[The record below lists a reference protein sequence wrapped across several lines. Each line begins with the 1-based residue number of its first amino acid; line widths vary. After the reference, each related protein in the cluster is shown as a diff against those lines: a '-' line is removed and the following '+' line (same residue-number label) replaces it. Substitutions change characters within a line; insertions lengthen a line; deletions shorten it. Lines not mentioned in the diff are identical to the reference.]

1 MPLKYLLEL
10 GKIYIIFITFS
21 YFGGAME
28 QLGAIL
34 AIDDT
39 KANLDILLSI
49 LGDFDVIP
57 ATSGQRAIEIAKTE
71 NISLI
76 LLDIVMPELDGYE
89 VCRKLKSDPK
99 TKDIPV
105 IFITANTDDES
116 IGVAYDVGG
125 SDYIAKPIRK
135 REVLA
140 RVKTQLNLRK
150 NILDLEFLAS
160 HDTMTGI
167 YNRRKFF
174 ELAID
179 LFESKSG
186 LFAAMIDIDNFKR
199 INDKYGHD
207 AGDKTIKL
215 VTKTIEE
222 RLGSG
227 AIFGRM
233 GGEEFAVI
241 CDMGK
246 EDEFISL
253 FEKIREAVESLEIVN
268 GKDVIKT
275 TMSIGLSRQDENIKD
290 IDELLKSADKA
301 LYTAKNSGRNKV
313 VFG

>member
-1 MPLKYLLEL
+1 
-10 GKIYIIFITFS
+10 
-21 YFGGAME
+21 ME

-39 KANLDILLSI
+39 KANLDILLNI
-49 LGDFDVIP
+49 LSDFDVIP
-57 ATSGQRAIEIAKTE
+57 ATNGQKAIEIAKNE
-71 NISLI
+71 NIALI

-105 IFITANTDDES
+105 VFITANTDDDS
-116 IGVAYDVGG
+116 IGMAYDVGG
-125 SDYIAKPIRK
+125 SDYIVKPIRK

-174 ELAID
+174 ELVTA
-179 LFESKSG
+179 LFDSSSE
-186 LFAAMIDIDNFKR
+186 LFAAMIDIDNFKS

-207 AGDKTIKL
+207 VGDKTIKL

-222 RLGSG
+222 RLSKG
-227 AIFGRM
+227 AVFGRM
-233 GGEEFAVI
+233 GGEEFAVV

-246 EDEFISL
+246 EEEFLSL
-253 FEKIREAVESLEIVN
+253 FESIREAVESLEIES
-268 GKDVIKT
+268 GKGTVKT
-275 TMSIGLSRQDENIKD
+275 TMSIGLSKQNETLKD
-290 IDELLKSADKA
+290 IDELLKNADKA
-301 LYTAKNSGRNKV
+301 LYEAKNGGRNKV

>member
-1 MPLKYLLEL
+1 
-10 GKIYIIFITFS
+10 
-21 YFGGAME
+21 ME

-39 KANLDILLSI
+39 KANLDILLNI
-49 LGDFDVIP
+49 LSDFDVIP
-57 ATSGQRAIEIAKTE
+57 ATNGQKAIEIAKNE
-71 NISLI
+71 NIALI

-105 IFITANTDDES
+105 VFITANTDDDS
-116 IGVAYDVGG
+116 IGMAYDVGG

-174 ELAID
+174 ELATAIFD
-179 LFESKSG
+179 SSSE
-186 LFAAMIDIDNFKR
+186 LFAAMIDIDNFKS

-207 AGDKTIKL
+207 VGDKTIKL

-222 RLGSG
+222 RLSKG
-227 AIFGRM
+227 AVFCRM
-233 GGEEFAVI
+233 GGEEFAVV

-246 EDEFISL
+246 EEEFLSL
-253 FEKIREAVESLEIVN
+253 FESIREAVESLEIES
-268 GKDVIKT
+268 GKGTVKT
-275 TMSIGLSRQDENIKD
+275 TMSVGLSKQNETVKD
-290 IDELLKSADKA
+290 IDELLKNADKA
-301 LYTAKNSGRNKV
+301 LYEAKNGGRNKV